1 MYLFREVVRCRPGK
15 VREMVNKFKG
25 VSGVMQR
32 MGYPPFRIYTDVSAE
47 RFWTVILEAEA
58 ESLSA
63 FMEMEESVMADEE
76 ARSAMAGYHDLVL
89 EGRREIFRIE
99 A

>member
-1 MYLFREVVRCRPGK
+1 MYLFREVVRCKPGK

-32 MGYPPFRIYTDVSAE
+32 MGYAPFRIYTDVSAE
-47 RFWTVILEAEA
+47 RFWTIVLESEA

-76 ARSAMAGYHDLVL
+76 ARSAMTGYHDLVM
-89 EGRREIFRIE
+89 EGRREIFLVE